1 MNTFHYRTNESN
13 IYDTS
18 TFTHTQGAVEE
29 MKGESQ
35 VSDLKVPVC
44 GVGRGG
50 LGVGLGLNNLRVRT
64 D

>member
-1 MNTFHYRTNESN
+1 MNR

-44 GVGRGG
+44 GVGDWDWDWDSIIYAYV
-50 LGVGLGLNNLRVRT
+50 LT
-64 D
+64 EAQQQ